1 MSSLSSGSA
10 RGHGGRNRGVAC
22 GSPIPAPPP
31 PRSLGN
37 QKSPEV
43 ARGWRAPGSSARL
56 TRFGDGSLRPPAKSP
71 RARQGFDRNPTLCR
85 HHLHKLWR
93 QQPDRAGLRPPATTS
108 DSHVLTRL
116 VRTARGSAPRVSR
129 TVTSEYRSSA
139 RGPDELLEPLPDLVV
154 PRSLSRE
161 RRPGRPSE
169 PPASRCRRCHGEGS
183 VAVQWGTSGTSGT
196 SGPSAT
202 RTATSGNSSPTPEP
216 LGSWWREPRS
226 PVASG
231 KGRRVRGRRRTHTRR
246 RRTARRTGMHS
257 WPSRSPVR
265 EAS

>member
-1 MSSLSSGSA
+1 MELLAAPRFLLLRLPA
-10 RGHGGRNRGVAC
+10 RWG
-22 GSPIPAPPP
+22 I
-31 PRSLGN
+31 RSLPRLPAVG
-37 QKSPEV
+37 
-43 ARGWRAPGSSARL
+43 GHLDHLRAL
-56 TRFGDGSLRPPAKSP
+56 PASEMAPSGLQP
-71 RARQGFDRNPTLCR
+71 RAQEHGKALDRNPTLCR
-85 HHLHKLWR
+85 RHLHKLWR
-93 QQPDRAGLRPPATTS
+93 QQADRAGLRPPATTS

-161 RRPGRPSE
+161 RRPGRPSR

-183 VAVQWGTSGTSGT
+183 VAVQWGT

-216 LGSWWREPRS
+216 LGSGWREPRS

-246 RRTARRTGMHS
+246 RRTAHRTGMHS
-257 WPSRSPVR
+257 WPSRSPAR